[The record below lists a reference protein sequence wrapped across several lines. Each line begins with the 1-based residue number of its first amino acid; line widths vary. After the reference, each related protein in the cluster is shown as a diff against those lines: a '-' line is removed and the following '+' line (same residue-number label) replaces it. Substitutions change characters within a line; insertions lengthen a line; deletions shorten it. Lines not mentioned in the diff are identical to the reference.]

1 MQVVVIAVG
10 TVLVLLGYSWY
21 ELFTSRVEREDRRV
35 DRFQLV
41 LFSAVTLDL
50 LWPFLFLLVPDL
62 VGWVGWPR
70 DTVQAKAMVIL
81 SGAVPLVAGGMVA
94 LCKGPARIAM
104 PVACLLLVVYWSFAY
119 YMEFII
125 VIDMP

>member
-1 MQVVVIAVG
+1 MQVVVVIAVC

-21 ELFTSRVEREDRRV
+21 ELFTSGVKREDRRV

-50 LWPFLFLLVPDL
+50 LWLLLGPEFH
-62 VGWVGWPR
+62 GWLR
-70 DTVQAKAMVIL
+70 DAVQAKAVVIL

-94 LCKGPARIAM
+94 LRRGPARIAM
-104 PVACLLLVVYWSFAY
+104 PVACLLLVVFWSAAY
-119 YMEFII
+119 YFQFIF
-125 VIDMP
+125 VFDAP